1 MGNFKRSSEEREWGA
16 FRTTNK
22 AVQDCGEIV
31 VMPRNLDAM
40 SEGNLALGQKMA
52 PAAVAVAASAASADR

>member
-1 MGNFKRSSEEREWGA
+1 MGA